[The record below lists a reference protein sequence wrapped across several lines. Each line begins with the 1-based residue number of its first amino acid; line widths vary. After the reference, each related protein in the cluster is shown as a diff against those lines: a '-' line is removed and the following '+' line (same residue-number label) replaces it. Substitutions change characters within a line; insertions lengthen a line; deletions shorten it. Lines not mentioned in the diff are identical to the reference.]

1 MINRTLHI
9 FAFAFSICLSQTATA
24 AVLDIEE
31 VTSPGGITAWLVQ
44 DDSVPVIAME
54 FGFKAA
60 GTTQDPKGKQ
70 GLARML
76 SNTLDEGAGRLSGQ
90 EFQEAL
96 RKDAISLGFSA
107 SRDSLSGSL
116 KTLTKNKDR
125 AFELTE
131 LALTKPRFDQEAVD
145 RMREANIT
153 RIKSSLADP
162 GWKAARLI
170 NDRAFEGHPYAL
182 NSGGTLSSLKSITSK
197 DLKSFHNSVIGKNNL
212 RVAVAGD
219 ISAEE
224 LAGIL
229 DQIFGDLPDVEIK
242 EPETYSIQ
250 NQGNV
255 YVYKDDIPQS
265 VIEIMQPGISR
276 TDPEFQ
282 TAQVMNFILGSS
294 GFGSRLTK
302 EIREKRGLT
311 YGIYSYF
318 YSLDHL
324 DALAV
329 STSTANA
336 NVGEMLKLIPAEFEK
351 IAAEPVSDK
360 ELQDAKSY
368 LIGSLPLSLT
378 STDKIAGLMNS
389 MQLDGL
395 AKDYLDTRNAQIE
408 ATTAEDVQAFA
419 KKLLNPEHFVT
430 VVVGSPEGLED
441 ASFEAQT
448 IKKLPNVE

>member
-1 MINRTLHI
+1 MKYALHI
-9 FAFAFSICLSQTATA
+9 AVFTISVCLSHTVHA

-54 FGFKAA
+54 FGFKGA
-60 GTTQDPKGKQ
+60 GSAQDPSGKQ

-76 SNTLDEGAGRLSGQ
+76 SNTMDEGAGSLSGQ

-107 SRDSLSGSL
+107 TRDSVGGSL

-131 LALTKPRFDQEAVD
+131 LALTKPRFDKEAVD
-145 RMREANIT
+145 RMREGNMS

-170 NDRAFEGHPYAL
+170 NDRAFEDHPYAL
-182 NSGGTLSSLKSITSK
+182 NSGGTLSSLKSIGPK
-197 DLKSFHNSVIGKNNL
+197 DLDKFHEKVIGKNNL
-212 RVAVAGD
+212 HVAVAGD
-219 ISAEE
+219 ISAED
-224 LAGIL
+224 LAAAL
-229 DQIFGDLPDVEIK
+229 DQIFGDLPDVEID
-242 EPETYSIQ
+242 EPAKHEIK
-250 NQGNV
+250 NQGKV

-276 TDPEFQ
+276 TDPDFQ

-324 DALAV
+324 DALAI

-336 NVGEMLKLIPAEFEK
+336 NVAEMLKLAPAEFK
-351 IAAEPVSDK
+351 RMADEPVTEK
-360 ELQDAKSY
+360 ELQSAKSY
-368 LIGSLPLSLT
+368 LVGSLPLSLT

-408 ATTAEDVQAFA
+408 ATTIEDIQTLAQ
-419 KKLLNPEHFVT
+419 KLLNPAQFVT
-430 VVVGSPEGLED
+430 VIVGAPEGLE
-441 ASFEAQT
+441 EAGFDVET